1 MKKRDKADKAEK
13 AENTEM
19 AEIAS
24 LGHILAS
31 EIKPESMEWLWE
43 PYLPAGEVAMLIG
56 DGGLG
61 KSLLMMD
68 IASRITK
75 GLPMPSNGLSSTS
88 PTLSSS
94 DPDTGVKD
102 AKRNSADGAVVG
114 DVLYCTKEN
123 KASKVVVP
131 RLIASG
137 ADLSRVHL
145 LTKNPN
151 LTLRGSA
158 IPNMIRETKAKL
170 CVIDPILSFVDS
182 SSDIYDASRLRRIIE
197 TDYEDVLDETGCALV
212 LIYHMTKD
220 GRDPVKGAIGS
231 VDNANFARSAFTV
244 LRFPEVPSIKILLH
258 SKANCG
264 PYGRTLAYRIVD
276 QKIEWYD
283 EEDISEDS
291 ALIKF
296 IQKYSLCDDDLTIDA
311 TEYSDGRTDAA
322 QTLTA
327 LLANGPVEIETLK
340 SAFLE
345 NYSERTFFHVRS
357 LLNVKKI
364 KIDGKTMLKLP

>member
-1 MKKRDKADKAEK
+1 MS
-13 AENTEM
+13 ENRTTQE
-19 AEIAS
+19 ES
-24 LGHILAS
+24 GTGHILAS
-31 EIKPESMEWLWE
+31 EITPEPMEWLWK
-43 PYLPAGEVAMLIG
+43 PYLPAGEVIMLIG

-61 KSLLMMD
+61 KSLFMMD
-68 IASRITK
+68 IASRLTR
-75 GLPMPSNGLSSTS
+75 GLPMPSASPSTATDS
-88 PTLSSS
+88 AVLSSS
-94 DPDTGVKD
+94 TDAVRRSNGVELVK
-102 AKRNSADGAVVG
+102 SADKAKPA
-114 DVLYCTKEN
+114 DVLYCTWEN

-137 ADLSRVHL
+137 ADRTHIHL
-145 LTKNPN
+145 LTKDPN

-158 IPNMIRETKAKL
+158 IPNMIRETNAKL

-197 TDYEDVLDETGCALV
+197 TDYEDVLEETGCALV

-220 GRDPVKGAIGS
+220 GRDSVKGAMGS

-244 LRFPEVPSIKILLH
+244 LHFPESASIKILLH

-291 ALIKF
+291 ALVKF
-296 IQKYSLCDDDLTIDA
+296 IQKYSLCDDDLAID
-311 TEYSDGRTDAA
+311 TNEHSDGRPDAA

-327 LLANGPVEIETLK
+327 LLSNGPVEIEKLK
-340 SAFLE
+340 QTFLE
-345 NYSERTFFHVRS
+345 NYSERTFFHIRNT
-357 LLNVKKI
+357 LGIKKI
-364 KIDGKTMLKLP
+364 KLDGKTMLKLP

>member
-1 MKKRDKADKAEK
+1 MKKRDT
-13 AENTEM
+13 AENTEI
-19 AEIAS
+19 AEGETS
-24 LGHILAS
+24 GHILAS
-31 EIKPESMEWLWE
+31 EIKPESMGWLWE

-75 GLPMPSNGLSSTS
+75 GLPMPSHSTTPAS
-88 PTLSSS
+88 ARSTEAA
-94 DPDTGVKD
+94 TGMKEEM
-102 AKRNSADGAVVG
+102 KGAYGANVAPA

-145 LTKNPN
+145 LAKNPN
-151 LTLRGSA
+151 LTLRGST
-158 IPNMIRETKAKL
+158 IPNMIRETNAKL

-197 TDYEDVLDETGCALV
+197 TDYEDVLDETGCVLF

-220 GRDPVKGAIGS
+220 GRDPVKGAMGS

-283 EEDISEDS
+283 DEDIREDS
-291 ALIKF
+291 TLVKF

-327 LLANGPVEIETLK
+327 LLANGPVEIEALK
-340 SAFLE
+340 QAFLE
-345 NYSERTFFHVRS
+345 NYSERTFFHVRNM
-357 LLNVKKI
+357 LNIKKI
-364 KIDGKTMLKLP
+364 KNDGRTMLKLP